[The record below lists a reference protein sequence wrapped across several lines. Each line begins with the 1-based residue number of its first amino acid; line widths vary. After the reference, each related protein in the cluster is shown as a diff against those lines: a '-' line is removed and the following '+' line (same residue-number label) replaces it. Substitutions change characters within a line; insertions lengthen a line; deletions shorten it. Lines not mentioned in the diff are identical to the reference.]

1 MKSFRTSIRVVLLGL
16 ILWLV
21 DSRVLADVRLPA
33 IFSDHMVL
41 QQDEA
46 CAVWGWAEAGEEVS
60 VTIAGQTRSIKA
72 DKDGRW
78 TVRLG
83 KLKAG
88 GPHTLTVKGKN
99 SLVVSDVLV
108 GEVWL
113 GSGQSNMAMTVNRCK
128 DYEQEQA
135 AAKLPRLRMF
145 TVERNPQPGPQADCK
160 GRWVIC
166 APDTVGAFS
175 ATAYFFGR
183 KLHQELKV
191 PVGLI
196 NSSYGGTAVE
206 AWTSLEAQ
214 VNLPEYKTISEPW
227 EKLTALPYDEAKAL
241 AAYERQVAAHKEA
254 AKKAKAAGKQ
264 APRAPVRPVDPRF
277 NQNHPANL
285 YNGMIAPI
293 IPYTLRG
300 AVWYQGE
307 SNAGK
312 PFANLYGLQLA
323 TLIKDWRARWGEN
336 FPFAW
341 VQLPDYRAPQK
352 EPVENSG
359 WTTVREEM
367 LKTLKLPRT
376 GMAVTLG
383 LGEAN
388 DIHPK
393 NKQDV
398 GLRLALWALD
408 EVYDQKDIESSGPL
422 LAGHKIRGGEMWLN
436 FHHTGGGLKAGG
448 GELKGFA
455 IAGEDKRWVKA
466 TARIEGDK
474 VVVFNIQVKQPLAVR
489 YAWADNPEFSLFN
502 GAGLPAAPFRTDD
515 WK

>member
-1 MKSFRTSIRVVLLGL
+1 MKSRSASASLALVGLFSLLAACGA
-16 ILWLV
+16 
-21 DSRVLADVRLPA
+21 RADVRLPA

-46 CAVWGWAEAGEEVS
+46 CAVWGWADPGEEVT
-60 VTIAGQTRSIKA
+60 VTIAGQSKSTKA
-72 DKDGRW
+72 GNDGRW
-78 TVRLG
+78 LVRLG
-83 KLKAG
+83 KLKVG

-113 GSGQSNMAMTVNRCK
+113 GSGQSNMAMTVNRAK

-135 AAKLPRLRMF
+135 AAKLPQLRMF
-145 TVERNPQPGPQADCK
+145 TVERNPQPKPQADCK
-160 GRWVIC
+160 GRWVVC

-183 KLHQELKV
+183 RLHQELKV

-214 VNLPEYKTISEPW
+214 SKLPEYKTIAEPW

-241 AAYERQVAAHKEA
+241 AAYDRQLAAHKEA
-254 AKKAKAAGKQ
+254 VKKAKAAGKQ
-264 APRAPVRPVDPRF
+264 TPRPPVRPVDPRL

-285 YNGMIAPI
+285 FNGMIAPL
-293 IPYTLRG
+293 IPYTIRG

-312 PFANLYGLQLA
+312 PFAHLYGLQLA
-323 TLIKDWRARWGEN
+323 TMIKDWRARWGDE

-352 EPVENSG
+352 DPVENSG

-376 GMAVTLG
+376 GMAITLG

-398 GLRLALWALD
+398 GVRLAMWALA
-408 EVYDQKDIESSGPL
+408 EVYGKKGVASSGPL
-422 LAGHKIRGGEMWLN
+422 LAGHKVRGSEVWLS
-436 FHHTGGGLKAGG
+436 FKHTDGGLKVPGG
-448 GELKGFA
+448 DLKGFA
-455 IAGEDKRWVKA
+455 IAGEDRRWVRA
-466 TARIEGDK
+466 TARVEGDK
-474 VVVFNIQVKQPLAVR
+474 VVVFSPAVKQPVAVR